1 MVDMI
6 CYDMSIVNKMGY
18 KLSVCLVIE
27 TTYIIYNYIY
37 TYIYKYVQ
45 YLYIQQ
51 TQLQTESNQFWFEN
65 SGKLNLFSI
74 CLGATIA
81 YPRADTVWKCQR
93 NRHSFSQVKRQ
104 EKVKP
109 NTILV
114 SWILQ
119 LCAYI
124 YIYVQY
130 INLGID
136 WTNHLHCVYYIIS
149 ILYYIDIIL
158 ISYWY

>member
-124 YIYVQY
+124 YIYMY
-130 INLGID
+130 
-136 WTNHLHCVYYIIS
+136 S
-149 ILYYIDIIL
+149 I
-158 ISYWY
+158 

>member
-124 YIYVQY
+124 YVQY

-158 ISYWY
+158 ISY

>member
-6 CYDMSIVNKMGY
+6 CYDMSIVNTMGY

-27 TTYIIYNYIY
+27 T
-37 TYIYKYVQ
+37 YKYVQ

-74 CLGATIA
+74 CLGATKV
-81 YPRADTVWKCQR
+81 YPRADTVWKCQS
-93 NRHSFSQVKRQ
+93 NHHSFSQVKRP

-119 LCAYI
+119 LCAYVYI
-124 YIYVQY
+124 YIQY

-136 WTNHLHCVYYIIS
+136 WTNHHESFFYIV
-149 ILYYIDIIL
+149 
-158 ISYWY
+158 

>member
-93 NRHSFSQVKRQ
+93 NRHSFFPSQTAGKGQ
-104 EKVKP
+104 TEHYFSKLDFA
-109 NTILV
+109 TM
-114 SWILQ
+114 
-119 LCAYI
+119 CI
-124 YIYVQY
+124 YIYMY
-130 INLGID
+130 
-136 WTNHLHCVYYIIS
+136 S
-149 ILYYIDIIL
+149 I
-158 ISYWY
+158 